1 MKRDFL
7 FLRMQSIKNILLK
20 GSENRDML
28 VDIFY
33 KDNGFLKPIVIYIHG
48 FNGFKDWG
56 NFDLIAQQF
65 AANGFVFIKMNLSHN
80 GTTPDFPEEFSD
92 LNAYGNNNYT
102 KELFD
107 VEQIINWVVD
117 EKNSYKS
124 HFDINQ
130 ISLIGHSR
138 GGGIAILKSSEDDR
152 IKSLITWASV
162 HECKS
167 PWNRWSVEQMK
178 EWQTKGVQYI
188 TNKRTNQQLPI
199 YYQLYENYID
209 FQKRLDIEKNIQN
222 ISIPILICHGTKD
235 EAVPYHAAEKL
246 KEWQPKAT
254 LFLLES
260 DHVFDRKHPWFD
272 TSLPPAMQT
281 VVNESILFLKKF
293 ATFNSSKS

>member
-1 MKRDFL
+1 
-7 FLRMQSIKNILLK
+7 MQSIKNILLK

-28 VDIFY
+28 VDILY

-65 AANGFVFIKMNLSHN
+65 AADGFVFIKMNLSHN

-117 EKNSYKS
+117 EKNSHKS

-138 GGGIAILKSSEDDR
+138 GGGIAILKTSEDNR
-152 IKSLITWASV
+152 INSLITWASV

-167 PWNRWSVEQMK
+167 PWNRWSDEQMK

-199 YYQLYENYID
+199 YYQLYENYCQ
-209 FQKRLDIEKNIQN
+209 FKERLDIQKNIQN
-222 ISIPILICHGTKD
+222 ISIPFLICHGTKD

-260 DHVFDRKHPWFD
+260 DHVFDRKHPWFY

>member
-1 MKRDFL
+1 
-7 FLRMQSIKNILLK
+7 MQSIKNILLK

-138 GGGIAILKSSEDDR
+138 GGGIAILKTSEDDR
-152 IKSLITWASV
+152 IKSIITWASV

-167 PWNRWSVEQMK
+167 PWNRWSDEQMK

-199 YYQLYENYID
+199 YYQLYENYCQ
-209 FQKRLDIEKNIQN
+209 FKERLDIQKNIQN
-222 ISIPILICHGTKD
+222 ISIPFLICHGTND

-246 KEWQPKAT
+246 KEWKPKAT

-281 VVNESILFLKKF
+281 IVNESILFLKKF